1 MWYFWRLI
9 VEGVITYT
17 EAIQMDD
24 DELMTANAA
33 LDHYIDLSK
42 KNSKK

>member
-1 MWYFWRLI
+1 M
-9 VEGVITYT
+9 EGVISYT
-17 EAIQMDD
+17 EAKQMDD

>member
-1 MWYFWRLI
+1 MWRL
-9 VEGVITYT
+9 VMEGVISYS
-17 EAIQMDD
+17 EAITMDD

>member
-24 DELMTANAA
+24 DELM
-33 LDHYIDLSK
+33 
-42 KNSKK
+42 

>member
-1 MWYFWRLI
+1 M
-9 VEGVITYT
+9 EGVISYS
-17 EAIQMDD
+17 EAITMDD